1 MKRFGVLQPPS
12 KQTRFKH
19 DLKELRRSLA
29 DRFGDETYL
38 DMDKYDLGAVYHAA
52 VTTAGALATAG
63 AAAGAVTSGARPPE
77 PITVV
82 LGRQAFGRFGNR
94 LQRGANGRGD
104 FSPATPRIRC
114 APAAPYAAHG
124 PAPTVGLCPRGRRHP
139 LEGT

>member
-63 AAAGAVTSGARPPE
+63 AAAGVP
-77 PITVV
+77 
-82 LGRQAFGRFGNR
+82 
-94 LQRGANGRGD
+94 
-104 FSPATPRIRC
+104 
-114 APAAPYAAHG
+114 
-124 PAPTVGLCPRGRRHP
+124 
-139 LEGT
+139 